1 MSKRICMLCIGVML
15 IILMLL
21 AGSAAL
27 AENAATPTDLD
38 PTEPGVGDIGQPTS
52 TDLPEFEIEGDVLVK
67 CNSEAFSVKVP
78 DGVRVIGPNAFKGK
92 EKLQSVVLPNS
103 VEIISA
109 NAFADCKK
117 LKLVVLNDETQ
128 LKEIGSKAF
137 LNCKK
142 LNLQFIPEGCKV
154 AEDAFE
160 GVDAAVTPTPAAE
173 TPTPTPT
180 PTPAPG
186 EVTPTPA
193 PATPTPTPAPTTPA
207 PEVTPD
213 HKPPEPE
220 AETPPPEETGEPEEP
235 GGGGG
240 GGFRGGSGG
249 PRIPHSKNKE
259 PIGPDYDLLDLK
271 ELEKKQDDVMNQ
283 LTLGRE
289 TLALALNRAA
299 DSETGE
305 GFTVTGMDWQK
316 EEGNEQIDTLI
327 LTAAN
332 PEEGKQNVWSM
343 NGEVLRKMNKSGIE
357 HLVLRSGDQIAV
369 METEGF
375 LAGWSYDE
383 MRSRGTANRRFEYE
397 IGIGGDAPAVWQVQV
412 EGKTYELTT
421 DEHAGIFMTGVYSGP
436 AGALDEPYDQLFAT
450 K

>member
-1 MSKRICMLCIGVML
+1 MSKRICMLCVGVVL

-21 AGSAAL
+21 AGGAAL
-27 AENAATPTDLD
+27 AEGVATPTDLD
-38 PTEPGVGDIGQPTS
+38 PTETSEPGPGDIGEPTS
-52 TDLPEFEIEGDVLVK
+52 TDLPEFEVEGDVLVK

-103 VEIISA
+103 VEVISA

-117 LKLVVLNDETQ
+117 LKLVVLNDETK

-142 LNLQFIPEGCKV
+142 LNLGFIPEGCTV

-160 GVDAAVTPTPAAE
+160 GVEAAVTPTPTPAEETTPTPTPGPGEE
-173 TPTPTPT
+173 TPAPAPATPTPT
-180 PTPAPG
+180 PTPAP
-186 EVTPTPA
+186 
-193 PATPTPTPAPTTPA
+193 
-207 PEVTPD
+207 EVTPD
-213 HKPPEPE
+213 HEPPE
-220 AETPPPEETGEPEEP
+220 AETPPPEEPEEP
-235 GGGGG
+235 EGGGGG
-240 GGFRGGSGG
+240 YHGGGGSSK
-249 PRIPHSKNKE
+249 PRIPHSRNTE

-271 ELEKKQDDVMNQ
+271 ELQKNQDSVMNQ

-289 TLALALNRAA
+289 TLALALNREAE
-299 DSETGE
+299 SGTGD
-305 GFTVTGMDWQK
+305 GFTVAGMDWRK

-327 LTAAN
+327 LTAAE
-332 PEEGKQNVWSM
+332 PEDGKQSVWTM

-397 IGIGGDAPAVWQVQV
+397 IGIGGDAPAAWQVQV

>member
-1 MSKRICMLCIGVML
+1 MSKRICMLCVGVML

-21 AGSAAL
+21 AGSAVL
-27 AENAATPTDLD
+27 AEDAATPTDL
-38 PTEPGVGDIGQPTS
+38 EPAGEIGEPIPVHE
-52 TDLPEFEIEGDVLVK
+52 PEFEIKDGVLIK

-78 DGVRVIGPNAFKGK
+78 DGVRVFGPNAFKGN
-92 EKLQSVVLPNS
+92 EKIQSVVLPDS
-103 VEIISA
+103 VEVISA

-117 LKLVVLNDETQ
+117 LKLVVLNDETK

-137 LNCKK
+137 VNCKK
-142 LNLQFIPEGCKV
+142 LNLQFVPEGCTV
-154 AEDAFE
+154 AADAFE

-193 PATPTPTPAPTTPA
+193 PATPTPTPAPATPT

-220 AETPPPEETGEPEEP
+220 PEEPTESEEPEEP
-235 GGGGG
+235 GGGG

-305 GFTVTGMDWQK
+305 GFTVAGMDWQK

>member
-1 MSKRICMLCIGVML
+1 MSKRICMLCVGMML

-21 AGSAAL
+21 TGSAVL
-27 AENAATPTDLD
+27 AEDKATPTDL
-38 PTEPGVGDIGQPTS
+38 EPVD
-52 TDLPEFEIEGDVLVK
+52 FVIEGDVLVQ
-67 CNSEAFSVKVP
+67 CNVEAFIVKVP

-92 EKLQSVVLPNS
+92 TKLQSVVLPDS

-117 LKLVVLNDETQ
+117 LKLVVLNDETK

-137 LNCKK
+137 LNCKR
-142 LNLQFIPEGCKV
+142 LNLQFIPEDCSV

-160 GVDAAVTPTPAAE
+160 GVDAAATPTPAPE
-173 TPTPTPT
+173 TPTPTPK
-180 PTPAPG
+180 PTEG
-186 EVTPTPA
+186 TPTPA
-193 PATPTPTPAPTTPA
+193 PATPTPTLTPA
-207 PEVTPD
+207 PATPTPTPTPTPKVTPD
-213 HKPPEPE
+213 HKPPE
-220 AETPPPEETGEPEEP
+220 AETPAPEETEEP
-235 GGGGG
+235 VEPGGGG
-240 GGFRGGSGG
+240 GGFRGGSSG

-271 ELEKKQDDVMNQ
+271 ELEKKKDDVMNQ

-289 TLALALNRAA
+289 TLALALNRPE

-327 LTAAN
+327 LAAAN

-343 NGEVLRKMNKSGIE
+343 NGEVLRKMNKSGID

-397 IGIGGDAPAVWQVQV
+397 IGIGGDAPAVWQVEV

-421 DEHAGIFMTGVYSGP
+421 DEHAGLFMTGVYSGP